1 MARWDTFFACSDA
14 ERPGLSSVGVATT
27 SEAKTFDAEGFEVGL
42 VGAPSPTDWE
52 IGQIVSVW
60 DTVGGKIAYARVI
73 KRTTSPSQ
81 KVSLLPLQ
89 STKDSP
95 GSLGWL
101 FPASQTVVFGGVS
114 QDALTMVIDLSDAPD
129 GSYNY
134 AIVASGGIIGSSV
147 NEFSLRLLV
156 KSLVDDP
163 LGGSGS
169 AETDLARWKSV
180 STSTVEPFNFVMTVS
195 LQAGQRYEFRLL
207 PSGISTNTVELSKPR
222 LLAIRYDSITAGSQ
236 ISEVTTASGTATDIV
251 SLSALAAGD
260 YLVIASWL
268 QQCSLT
274 GTGNATRVRLRLN
287 TTGTNIAA
295 SVLSPIVNTDYI
307 SAGFFGVVTAAAS
320 EVIKLQ
326 HNADAGSPTSRVKE
340 ARVLAIPLPP
350 GIAAMGRSSATASGT
365 NASLTADSW
374 NDLVDSG
381 AISFTPGV
389 HIEAIQHSNSMAQEL
404 RPKWGSEVYENERRG
419 LAYAEA
425 PGSAGSR
432 QYCNFFLHRYRRTGS
447 GSMKLQVKTPA
458 ATTSLDYLNV
468 RFSWLR
474 EKPILDPSHE
484 SPYSFAA
491 ELEPGVVYKKW
502 TSVGTDLW
510 KKSLPDTP
518 LVTRVVVNGKDY
530 AKVGTTPS
538 VAETFFFDISQDS
551 AGNPKR
557 ELTIKMLSGDSPAD
571 SDRTVLVCA
580 PFLLGRDFEALTDS
594 DGVVRPYEP
603 RLEKAPS
610 VDDSL
615 VIRASGTEVG
625 GKFGSVEIASGGEL
639 DDMISRSV
647 FDGMRIRVWR
657 GFRDLHSSLQD
668 MQQIVAAQLGL
679 PTLKDG
685 TLSVDVNDRSLILK
699 SPIAKT
705 TVSVFN
711 GTTQKSGQLLPVLY
725 GTLRRVPAYR
735 TTDNVSGTNTFKV
748 CGHAC
753 KNIGAIQSNGSF
765 QATAFAD
772 GTAESAV
779 NNITVTLS
787 SSTFTVADTQ
797 TNWQSDVLYVDV
809 QAQTDDGTS
818 SGNLLERP
826 GEIARHLLVTY
837 AGFVSTQLVEQSFRL
852 MDRKWRTKRDQNAGV
867 PLGVKIGLY
876 FTEETVRDALS
887 LLVKSVFAYWAET
900 RSGRV
905 RLGVPDQVAAN
916 LGADNAG
923 FERDASSIFPWRY
936 GTKASSVMSTTVV
949 FEGARACQLSNGNYG
964 DLRRSVIIPRP
975 GLHALTAVVS
985 LQNGEGSAC
994 RLGFIS
1000 PHDGMLKQLSPAVQ
1014 IVSEQFVRISTVVKV
1029 DEGGAGTGTFMV
1041 IPYAPE
1047 GREPDIPGRGP
1058 CVLDLDADAITG
1070 KVTGDAVSS
1079 WADISGKGN
1088 DATQA
1093 TAARQPTYIA
1103 NAVAGHAALYFDD
1116 KDDTMSTALS
1126 LSVPCTVMVV
1136 YAYRSRDS
1144 KLRRVLNGGTNN
1156 WMVGPYQNLNRGFV
1170 SSAFVP
1176 GTGAPS
1182 VDPYEVV
1189 VVTLRQSSSTLSELW
1204 VNGVSMGTQTAA
1216 SQLGPGTLLLGN
1228 TSEPA
1233 NAYVC
1238 RVLAFDAAISGQ
1250 RRSAWESYL
1259 MKRYGISA
1267 ASINID
1273 NAEIVPV
1280 SASLDPVGGEEGH
1293 GLNVAVDDV
1302 DVRPDHYFAARVPYN
1317 PNLQARDRDV
1327 GIIRGENEARGLI
1340 ASYDPE
1346 SSEAYGTLPAAGRFN
1361 LSDVIVSDPTDAEGQ
1376 RSARGIADAIVLWFG
1391 RQRNVMKAAVL
1402 GLARLPELGDRIFH
1416 GKVKRIP
1423 KTSDDYPIWV
1433 ISGIEDRN
1441 DPASEVTLELERHI
1455 DPVAD
1460 RHEISP
1466 TEVPLGAV
1474 GFCVDTTC
1482 PPDYDEVTESRNFYV
1497 AGNEVPS
1504 LTSMFGFDHHVH
1516 ELDHA
1521 QALPSHGHTA
1531 SISGNILGQS
1541 RQAVHEFPV
1550 APVEFLARVP
1560 FDFQGAAR
1568 GKSSGDHGHPTTG
1581 SITYVSASGTSSTA
1595 DLDSFK
1601 GTNHVKN
1608 RRGLFC
1614 RRMRK
1619 DNTAIPATIIFGFVS
1634 ASAPTGWN
1642 LCDGAGGRPDMRGYA
1657 PRGADPGNTGVTSRA
1672 ITSAHTQSDTA
1683 NGGLGGYIVCSLADV
1698 NLHDRA
1704 TVTDGTK
1711 TYRGRVSSLDPA
1723 NGRFTC
1729 EPSHETGDSADGSS
1743 YAAGGTTTIT
1753 IASSDVNTTFTPSDH
1768 LHVRSGA
1775 DGTGAVPAHAHTAPH
1790 DHPGTSSQP
1799 TVGVPNATDTTESPD
1814 GYFPQD
1820 KCVAND
1826 AHVHLLT
1833 HLKLPTETGT
1843 TTAQS
1848 APNYGGSLSGASQN
1862 KPPVLRMPFIISGGS
1877 ETQAPAGLVIFWD
1890 QSTCPL
1896 GYTAV
1901 DQANGRLIMGALAGE
1916 AMVAEDGGHS
1926 HTATY
1931 IAHAFLHRHVAGGAY
1946 TTASDAVSLGD
1957 SFFQSSAVGLQVDY
1971 ISSGTEDT
1979 GGTSRLYGHAHDVSI
1994 TSVQN
1999 VDPTLTQLVQ
2009 ATGVPAGALAMPPHR
2024 RLRICAK
2031 V

>member
-1 MARWDTFFACSDA
+1 MGRWDSFFCASDA
-14 ERPGLSSVGVATT
+14 DRVGKATHGLAVT
-27 SEAKTFDAEGFEVGL
+27 SGPVTWAAEGFDAPL
-42 VGAPSPTDWE
+42 ASAPSTEFE
-52 IGQIVSVW
+52 IGQIV
-60 DTVGGKIAYARVI
+60 TIAGGGKTAYCRVT
-73 KRTTSPSQ
+73 KRVTSPSQ
-81 KVSLLPLQ
+81 SATLLPLQ
-89 STKDSP
+89 STKDSSGLIGFEFP
-95 GSLGWL
+95 TSSIVSGSSV
-101 FPASQTVVFGGVS
+101 P
-114 QDALTMVIDLSDAPD
+114 QDALTMVVDLSDAPE

-134 AIVASGGIIGSSV
+134 AIVASGGVIASSV
-147 NEFSLRLLV
+147 NEFTLSLLV
-156 KSLVDDP
+156 NSLVDDP
-163 LGGSGS
+163 LGGAGS
-169 AETDLARWKSV
+169 SETAAAKWKSV
-180 STSTVEPFNFVMTVS
+180 STSTVEPFNFVTTVS
-195 LQAGQRYEFRLL
+195 LTAGQRYEFRLL
-207 PSGISTNTVELSKPR
+207 VSAVSTPVEMSKPR
-222 LLAIRYDSITAGSQ
+222 LLAIRYDSLTEGSQ
-236 ISEVTTASGTATDIV
+236 ISEVSTTSGTAVDIV
-251 SLSALAAGD
+251 SLAALPAGD
-260 YLVIASWL
+260 YLLLASWL

-287 TTGTNIAA
+287 TTGTNIGAC
-295 SVLSPIVNTDYI
+295 VLSPIAASDYI
-307 SAGFFGVVTAAAS
+307 SAGFFGVITAAAS

-365 NASLTADSW
+365 NASLTADAW
-374 NDLVDSG
+374 NDFVDSG
-381 AISFTPGV
+381 TIDFTPGV
-389 HIEAIQHSNSMAQEL
+389 HIEAIQHSNAMAQEL
-404 RPKWGSEVYENERRG
+404 RPKWGSEVHENERRG
-419 LAYAEA
+419 LCLAEA
-425 PGSAGSR
+425 PGSAGTR
-432 QYCNFFLHRYRRTGS
+432 QYCNFFLHRYKRTGS

-502 TSVGTDLW
+502 TSVGTDVW
-510 KKSLPDTP
+510 KKSLPTTP

-530 AKVGTTPS
+530 AKVSSTPS
-538 VAETFFFDISQDS
+538 VAETFFFDISQDAS
-551 AGNPKR
+551 GNPKR

-657 GFRDLHSSLQD
+657 GFRDLHTSLRD

-705 TVSVFN
+705 TVSVYN
-711 GTTQKSGQLLPVLY
+711 GSTQKSGQLLPVLY

-735 TTDNVSGTNTFKV
+735 TTDNGSGTNTFKV

-753 KNIGAIQSNGSF
+753 KNIGAIQSNGTF
-765 QATAFAD
+765 QAKAYAD
-772 GTAESAV
+772 GTAETAA
-779 NNITVTLS
+779 NTITVTLS
-787 SSTFTVADTQ
+787 SATFTVADTQ
-797 TNWQSDVLYVDV
+797 ANWQSDVLFVDV
-809 QAQTDDGTS
+809 QGTTDDGTS
-818 SGNLLERP
+818 SGTLLERP

-837 AGFVSTQLVEQSFRL
+837 SGFVANQLVEASFRL
-852 MDRKWRTKRDQNAGV
+852 MDRKWRTKRDQNANV

-876 FTEETVRDALS
+876 LTEETVRDSLS

-900 RSGRV
+900 RSGRI
-905 RLGVPDQVAAN
+905 RLGVPDLLAAN
-916 LGADNAG
+916 LAADNAG
-923 FERDASSIFPWRY
+923 FERDATSIFPWRY

-949 FEGARACQLSNGNYG
+949 FEGARALQLSNGNYG
-964 DLRRSVIIPRP
+964 DLRRSVIVPRP
-975 GLHALTAVVS
+975 GLHALTAIVS
-985 LQNGEGSAC
+985 LQNGEGSSC

-1014 IVSEQFVRISTVVKV
+1014 ITSEQFIRISTVVKV
-1029 DEGGAGTGTFMV
+1029 DEGGAGTGTFMI

-1047 GREPDIPGRGP
+1047 GREPDVPARGGS
-1058 CVLDLDADAITG
+1058 CQLDLDADAITG

-1079 WADISGKGN
+1079 WSDISGKGN
-1088 DATQA
+1088 NATQA
-1093 TAARQPTYIA
+1093 TSARQPTYVA

-1116 KDDTMSTALS
+1116 KDDNMATALS

-1156 WMVGPYQNLNRGFV
+1156 WLVGPYQNQNRAYV
-1170 SSAFVP
+1170 SSGYVP
-1176 GTGAPS
+1176 STGAPA

-1204 VNGVSMGTQTAA
+1204 VNGVSMGTQTGG

-1238 RVLAFDAAISGQ
+1238 RVLAFDSAISGQ

-1259 MKRYGISA
+1259 MKRYGIA
-1267 ASINID
+1267 ASSINID
-1273 NAEIVPV
+1273 NAEVVPV
-1280 SASLDPVGGEEGH
+1280 AASLDPVGGEEGH

-1346 SSEAYGTLPAAGRFN
+1346 SSESYGSLPAAGRYN
-1361 LSDVIVSDPTDAEGQ
+1361 LSDVIVSDPTDSEGQ
-1376 RSARGIADAIVLWFG
+1376 RSSRGIADAIVLWFG
-1391 RQRNVMKAAVL
+1391 RQRNVMKAAAL
-1402 GLARLPELGDRIFH
+1402 GLPRLPELGDRVFH

-1433 ISGIEDRN
+1433 LTGIEDKN

-1460 RHEISP
+1460 RAEISP
-1466 TEVPLGAV
+1466 TEVPLGAI

-1482 PPDYDEVTESRNFYV
+1482 PADYDEVTELRNFYV

-1516 ELDHA
+1516 ELDHTH
-1521 QALPSHGHTA
+1521 ALPSHGHTA
-1531 SISGNILGQS
+1531 SISGNALGAS
-1541 RQAVHEFPV
+1541 RQAAHEFPA

-1560 FDFQGAAR
+1560 FDSKGVAR
-1568 GKSSGDHGHPTTG
+1568 GKSSGDHGHTTSG
-1581 SITYVSASGTSSTA
+1581 TITYVNASGTSSAA
-1595 DLDSFK
+1595 DLDTFK

-1614 RRMRK
+1614 RRVRK
-1619 DNTAIPATIIFGFVS
+1619 DNSSIPATIIFGFVA

-1642 LCDGAGGRPDMRGYA
+1642 LCDGSGGRPDMRGYA
-1657 PRGADPGNTGVTSRA
+1657 PRGADPGNTGVSSRA

-1683 NGGLGGYIVCSLADV
+1683 NGGLGGYIVCSLTDV
-1698 NLHDRA
+1698 NLHDRV
-1704 TVTDGTK
+1704 TVTDGSK
-1711 TYRGRVSSLDPA
+1711 TYHGRVSSLDPA

-1775 DGTGAVPAHAHTAPH
+1775 DGTGAIPAHTHTASH
-1790 DHPGTSSQP
+1790 EHAGTSSVP
-1799 TVGVPNATDTTESPD
+1799 TVGVPSATDTTESPD
-1814 GYFPQD
+1814 GFFPED
-1820 KCVAND
+1820 KCVASD

-1833 HLKLPTETGT
+1833 HLSLPAESGSTS
-1843 TTAQS
+1843 AQS
-1848 APNYGGSLSGASQN
+1848 APNYGGSLTVAAQN

-1877 ETQAPAGLVIFWD
+1877 ETQAPAGLVILWD
-1890 QSTCPL
+1890 QSICPL
-1896 GYTAV
+1896 GYAAV
-1901 DQANGRLIMGALAGE
+1901 SQANGRLIMGALAGE
-1916 AMVAEDGGHS
+1916 AMVAEDGGHV

-1931 IAHAFLHRHVAGGAY
+1931 VAHAFLHRHVSGGAY

-1957 SFFQSSAVGLQVDY
+1957 SLFQSAAVGQQVDY
-1971 ISSGTEDT
+1971 VASGTEGTT
-1979 GGTSRLYGHAHDVSI
+1979 GGAQVHGHAHDVNI

-1999 VDPTLTQLVQ
+1999 LDPTLTQTV
-2009 ATGVPAGALAMPPHR
+2009 ASTGVPSGALAMPPSR
-2024 RLRICAK
+2024 RLRVCAK
-2031 V
+2031 S